1 MSKRVWLDAGHGG
14 KDSGACANGLREKD
28 INLTATLEC
37 RNVLVSY
44 GVEVGMTRTT
54 DVFYELNERCR
65 MANKFRADVFVSL
78 HTNAGGGDG
87 AEAIHSIHYGMGTEL
102 AKNMVAAIKEY
113 TPQNLRPR
121 ATYSKANSSG
131 NADYFAV
138 IRNTN
143 MSASIIEMAF
153 IDSIDHEVIDTIEE
167 QKAMGRAIAYGILKT
182 LGINFSPN
190 NSAVSNGSA
199 SSSNTSPQVSHKG
212 FYESNETRTNA
223 TLVGEGSIKVLD
235 EDCNP
240 IPGRCIDSLDNLF
253 VLGIYPSRKFIE
265 VIYPAGDKKYH
276 AYIGIE
282 YYNRISFDY
291 HKEYINDD
299 GVTYVWWNASDVNV
313 KDHNEELQPKQK
325 ASPMYRTG
333 EWLRITFYR
342 ENGVPSDGYV
352 RYEGSQNKKFY
363 ESIQYG
369 IVKVNSSLNVRE
381 TPNGEVI
388 GSVYKDEKVQVLKEE
403 NGWYYIEYSTSK
415 GKKRGYVS
423 SKYIELV

>member
-1 MSKRVWLDAGHGG
+1 MKINKRLSTTNVTLNANNPKHIIIHETDNTSKGAGAETHCKAQANGNIGKASVHYYVDDTGVYQAVEHKHATWNCGDGNNRYGINNKNTISIEICVNSDSDYNKAVDNTVELVRYLKNGYYSNCQVVRHYDASRKNCPRRILANGYWNTFLERVNS
-14 KDSGACANGLREKD
+14 KDS
-28 INLTATLEC
+28 
-37 RNVLVSY
+37 S
-44 GVEVGMTRTT
+44 
-54 DVFYELNERCR
+54 
-65 MANKFRADVFVSL
+65 SQ
-78 HTNAGGGDG
+78 
-87 AEAIHSIHYGMGTEL
+87 
-102 AKNMVAAIKEY
+102 
-113 TPQNLRPR
+113 TP
-121 ATYSKANSSG
+121 A
-131 NADYFAV
+131 
-138 IRNTN
+138 
-143 MSASIIEMAF
+143 
-153 IDSIDHEVIDTIEE
+153 
-167 QKAMGRAIAYGILKT
+167 
-182 LGINFSPN
+182 
-190 NSAVSNGSA
+190 
-199 SSSNTSPQVSHKG
+199 NTSYKG
-212 FYESNETRTNA
+212 FYESSETRTNA

-265 VIYPAGDKKYH
+265 VIYPTGDKKYH

-313 KDHNEELQPKQK
+313 KDHNEELQPNQK

-333 EWLRITFYR
+333 KWLRITFYR
-342 ENGVPSDGYV
+342 ENGVASDGYV
-352 RYEGSQNKKFY
+352 RYEGLQNKKFY
-363 ESIQYG
+363 ENIQYG

-415 GKKRGYVS
+415 GKKRGYAS

>member
-1 MSKRVWLDAGHGG
+1 MKINKRLSTTNVTLNANNPKYIIIHETDNTSKGAGAETHCKAQANGNIGKASVHYYVDDTGVYQAVEHKHATWNCGDGNNRYGINNKNTISIEICVNSDSDYNKAVDNAVELVRYLKNGYYSNCKVVRHYDASRKNCPRRILANGYWNTFLERVNS
-14 KDSGACANGLREKD
+14 KDSSSQTQTPAN
-28 INLTATLEC
+28 
-37 RNVLVSY
+37 
-44 GVEVGMTRTT
+44 
-54 DVFYELNERCR
+54 
-65 MANKFRADVFVSL
+65 
-78 HTNAGGGDG
+78 
-87 AEAIHSIHYGMGTEL
+87 
-102 AKNMVAAIKEY
+102 
-113 TPQNLRPR
+113 
-121 ATYSKANSSG
+121 TY
-131 NADYFAV
+131 
-138 IRNTN
+138 
-143 MSASIIEMAF
+143 
-153 IDSIDHEVIDTIEE
+153 
-167 QKAMGRAIAYGILKT
+167 
-182 LGINFSPN
+182 
-190 NSAVSNGSA
+190 
-199 SSSNTSPQVSHKG
+199 KG

-235 EDCNP
+235 EECNHVS
-240 IPGRCIDSLDNLF
+240 GRWIDSLDRLF
-253 VLGIYPSRKFIE
+253 VIGIYPSRKFIE
-265 VIYPAGDKKYH
+265 VVYPAGDKKYH

-313 KDHNEELQPKQK
+313 KDHNEELQPNQK

-363 ESIQYG
+363 ENIQYG
-369 IVKVNSSLNVRE
+369 IAKVNSYLNVRE

>member
-1 MSKRVWLDAGHGG
+1 MKINKRLSTTNVTLNANNPKYIIIHETDNTS
-14 KDSGACANGLREKD
+14 SGAGAETHCKAQANGNIGKASVHYYVDDTGVYQAVEHKH
-28 INLTATLEC
+28 ATWNC
-37 RNVLVSY
+37 
-44 GVEVGMTRTT
+44 
-54 DVFYELNERCR
+54 
-65 MANKFRADVFVSL
+65 
-78 HTNAGGGDG
+78 GDG
-87 AEAIHSIHYGMGTEL
+87 NNRYGINNRNTISIEICVNPDSDYNKAVDNAVELVRYLKNGYYSNCKVVRHYDASRKNCPRRIL
-102 AKNMVAAIKEY
+102 ANGYWNTFLERV
-113 TPQNLRPR
+113 
-121 ATYSKANSSG
+121 NSSQTQTP
-131 NADYFAV
+131 A
-138 IRNTN
+138 
-143 MSASIIEMAF
+143 
-153 IDSIDHEVIDTIEE
+153 
-167 QKAMGRAIAYGILKT
+167 
-182 LGINFSPN
+182 
-190 NSAVSNGSA
+190 
-199 SSSNTSPQVSHKG
+199 NTSYKG
-212 FYESNETRTNA
+212 FYESSETRTNA

-240 IPGRCIDSLDNLF
+240 IPGRCIYSLDNLF

-313 KDHNEELQPKQK
+313 KDHNEELQPNQK

-363 ESIQYG
+363 KNIQYG

-381 TPNGEVI
+381 APNGEVI
-388 GSVYKDEKVQVLKEE
+388 GSVYSNEKVQVLKEE
-403 NGWYYIEYSTSK
+403 NGWCYIEYSTSK

>member
-1 MSKRVWLDAGHGG
+1 MKINKRLSTTNVTLNANNPKYIIIHETDNTSRGAGAETHCKAQANGNIGKASVHYYVDDTGVYQAVEHKHATWNCGDGNNRYGINNKNTISIEICVNSDSYYNKAVDNAVELVRYLKNGYYSNCKVVRHYDASRKNCPRRILANGYWNTFLERVNS
-14 KDSGACANGLREKD
+14 KDS
-28 INLTATLEC
+28 
-37 RNVLVSY
+37 S
-44 GVEVGMTRTT
+44 
-54 DVFYELNERCR
+54 
-65 MANKFRADVFVSL
+65 SQ
-78 HTNAGGGDG
+78 
-87 AEAIHSIHYGMGTEL
+87 
-102 AKNMVAAIKEY
+102 
-113 TPQNLRPR
+113 TP
-121 ATYSKANSSG
+121 T
-131 NADYFAV
+131 
-138 IRNTN
+138 
-143 MSASIIEMAF
+143 
-153 IDSIDHEVIDTIEE
+153 
-167 QKAMGRAIAYGILKT
+167 
-182 LGINFSPN
+182 
-190 NSAVSNGSA
+190 
-199 SSSNTSPQVSHKG
+199 NTSYKG
-212 FYESNETRTNA
+212 FYESSETRTNA

-313 KDHNEELQPKQK
+313 KDHNEELQPNQK

-333 EWLRITFYR
+333 KWLRITFYR
-342 ENGVPSDGYV
+342 ENGVASDGYV

-363 ESIQYG
+363 ENIQYG

-388 GSVYKDEKVQVLKEE
+388 GSVYKDEKVQVLKEQ

>member
-1 MSKRVWLDAGHGG
+1 MKINKRLSTTNVTLNANNPKHIIIHETDNTSSGAGAETHCKAQANGNIGKASVHYYVDDTGVYQAVEHKHATWNCGDGNNRYGINNKNTISIEICVNSDSDYNKAVDNAVELVRYLKNGYYSNCQVVRHYDASRKNCPRRILANGYWNTFLERVNS
-14 KDSGACANGLREKD
+14 KDSSSQ
-28 INLTATLEC
+28 TQ
-37 RNVLVSY
+37 
-44 GVEVGMTRTT
+44 
-54 DVFYELNERCR
+54 
-65 MANKFRADVFVSL
+65 
-78 HTNAGGGDG
+78 
-87 AEAIHSIHYGMGTEL
+87 
-102 AKNMVAAIKEY
+102 
-113 TPQNLRPR
+113 TP
-121 ATYSKANSSG
+121 A
-131 NADYFAV
+131 
-138 IRNTN
+138 
-143 MSASIIEMAF
+143 
-153 IDSIDHEVIDTIEE
+153 
-167 QKAMGRAIAYGILKT
+167 
-182 LGINFSPN
+182 
-190 NSAVSNGSA
+190 
-199 SSSNTSPQVSHKG
+199 NTSYKG
-212 FYESNETRTNA
+212 FYESSETRTNA

-240 IPGRCIDSLDNLF
+240 IPSRCIDSLDNLF

-313 KDHNEELQPKQK
+313 KDHNEELQPNQK

-363 ESIQYG
+363 ENIQYG

-381 TPNGEVI
+381 TPNGDVI
-388 GSVYKDEKVQVLKEE
+388 GSVYKDEKVQVLKEQ